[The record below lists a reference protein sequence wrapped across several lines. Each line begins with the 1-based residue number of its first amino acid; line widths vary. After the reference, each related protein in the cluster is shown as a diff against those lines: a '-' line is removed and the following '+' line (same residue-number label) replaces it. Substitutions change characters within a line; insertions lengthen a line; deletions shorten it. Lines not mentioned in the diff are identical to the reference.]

1 METSTPEPATT
12 VSSTDRIESSTTSS
26 ESQSTPTSSE
36 AKVDPVTSLSGK
48 DLDDLLASILVAIP
62 YRGSEGIDANLENKI
77 SYWRGCGI
85 YVEKVEDQFGGFIEL
100 TRASIC
106 KKFLDACDSRPA
118 LDKIV
123 MIDSDQD
130 VAPEAPVKLAQWD
143 LPVVSGV
150 VSSPNSRRGIFANF
164 TVKDKYGVPRFP
176 SVRHTKKLPSRGL
189 LKVHSTGTGLI
200 CIKKNVIESIFNG
213 GDIPFYIEE
222 KMRRSAVTTG
232 VLKLGE
238 DTRFSEQCKKLGFD
252 IYVDFSTH
260 AVHYKRVGITWPTTA
275 LDQDLRAED
284 FQVDVRD
291 YLHG

>member
-1 METSTPEPATT
+1 M
-12 VSSTDRIESSTTSS
+12 
-26 ESQSTPTSSE
+26 
-36 AKVDPVTSLSGK
+36 VDPVTSLSGK
-48 DLDDLLASILVAIP
+48 ELEGLLSSILVVIP
-62 YRGSEGIDANLENKI
+62 YRGSEGIDVNLESKVA
-77 SYWRGCGI
+77 YWRGCGL

-106 KKFLDACDSRPA
+106 KKFLDACDGRPY
-118 LDKIV
+118 LDKLV

-130 VAPEAPVKLAQWD
+130 VAPEAPIKLAMWD

-150 VSSPNSRRGIFANF
+150 VCSPNSRRGVFANF

-176 SVRHTKKLPSRGL
+176 SVRHTKKLPIRGL

-200 CIKKNVIESIFNG
+200 CIKKNVIESIFNS

-222 KMRRSAVTTG
+222 KMRRDAVLTG

-252 IYVDFSTH
+252 IHVDFSVH
-260 AVHYKRVGITWPTTA
+260 AVHYKRVGVTWPTTA
-275 LDQDLRAED
+275 LDSDLRSED